1 MLLLSEVEA
10 ASWELQG
17 PCCGPTAALAAPAPK
32 PQLLLVACKTS
43 PGERSRSY
51 LKPGSRVS
59 ELGWAPC
66 SHSPAWGNHKF
77 PWTMFTGDKARADLV
92 RSSMSN
98 HVPYLDTIHSQLPG
112 TRRSL
117 SHHMLCHIAGT
128 MGFCE
133 DSSPFLAYQCD
144 AGEQGLLLYPS
155 RGPWA
160 LGGLCPAPGCLVGGQ
175 GSLCWSL
182 KLLGRNGEAYKERGR
197 ISPLKFTGGLGHGC
211 NSHIPHICFRVWV
224 RLIQRKKIKYVD
236 RFAVCKQA
244 LFFCEWVHSPSS

>member
-17 PCCGPTAALAAPAPK
+17 PCCGRTAALAAPAPK

-98 HVPYLDTIHSQLPG
+98 HVPYLDTVHSQLP
-112 TRRSL
+112 
-117 SHHMLCHIAGT
+117 
-128 MGFCE
+128 
-133 DSSPFLAYQCD
+133 
-144 AGEQGLLLYPS
+144 GEQGLLLYPS

-236 RFAVCKQA
+236 RFAVCEQA
-244 LFFCEWVHSPSS
+244 LLFCEWIHSPSS

>member
-17 PCCGPTAALAAPAPK
+17 PCCGRTAALAAPAPK

-98 HVPYLDTIHSQLPG
+98 HAPYLDTVHSQLP
-112 TRRSL
+112 
-117 SHHMLCHIAGT
+117 
-128 MGFCE
+128 
-133 DSSPFLAYQCD
+133 
-144 AGEQGLLLYPS
+144 GEQGLLLYPS

-244 LFFCEWVHSPSS
+244 LLFCEWIHSPSS